1 MDKYMNEYKAAFE
14 FITAEKDITVAA
26 KSRITRRSRTNFVR
40 NIAAAACAVMLMGT
54 TAVYAA
60 HSDWLQSLFGNT
72 SSEISENISDYT
84 VKTSDFMLNI
94 FDDSFPY
101 EITFGNVICDG
112 TILYGEMHINNVSG
126 EAICE
131 DELPIDANVTVNG
144 DNTVRRQSGI
154 IFLNGNDDGSADAA
168 FYISNEAG
176 ISSGDSV
183 KAVITGNAVSPD
195 DKAAFSFEI
204 LNMPHTLAKHYDVD
218 RTARFVTYKEE
229 SAEMKINSVEIS
241 PLRIS
246 VKGHCISYDSYN
258 KITESPDFRID
269 LSDGSYLNIDK
280 RSWVLNT
287 ENSNGQSILNAGD
300 RVCETSGFS
309 GTRTSTGGYDV
320 DYTAQF
326 RCVLPLDEVV
336 SVTIGD
342 VTIPVE

>member
-1 MDKYMNEYKAAFE
+1 MDKYKNEYKATFE
-14 FITAEKDITVAA
+14 SITAEKDITAAA
-26 KSRITRRSRTNFVR
+26 KSRITKRSRTNFVR

-60 HSDWLQSLFGNT
+60 HSDWLHSLFGNT

-84 VKTSDFMLNI
+84 VKTSDFKHEL
-94 FDDSFPY
+94 FDESFPY

-112 TILYGEMHINNVSG
+112 TILYGEMHIKNVSG

-144 DNTVRRQSGI
+144 DNTVRRQSGL
-154 IFLNGNDDGSADAA
+154 IFLNENDDGSADAA
-168 FYISNEAG
+168 FYISSESV
-176 ISSGDSV
+176 ISAGDSIN
-183 KAVITGNAVSPD
+183 AVITGNAVSPD

-204 LNMPHTLAKHYDVD
+204 LSMPKTLAKHYDVD
-218 RTARFVTYKEE
+218 RTARFRTYKGE
-229 SAEMKINSVEIS
+229 STEMQINSVEIS

-246 VKGHCISYDSYN
+246 VKGHCLSYDSYN

-269 LSDGSYLNIDK
+269 LSDGSYLKVDN

-287 ENSNGQSILNAGD
+287 ENSSGQSILNAGD

-309 GTRTSTGGYDV
+309 GTRTSMGYDV
-320 DYTAQF
+320 DYNAQF

-336 SVTIGD
+336 SVTVGD